1 MNKDP
6 YLDDNG
12 VLINLLGLTDEKELD
27 RAEED
32 ISYLKLLN
40 IDSILP
46 EKCDYEHML
55 AIHKHIFGDIYEWAG
70 RIRIIPIVKGER
82 VLGGDTVRYSHP
94 ENIERD
100 AKIVIDDMNAVDW
113 LSLSNRDKAER
124 MTKLIARLWQTHPF
138 REGNTRTIIN
148 FMIQL
153 AETKGFKMDVDL
165 FKNNPKYTRNAL
177 VKASDGEYSDY
188 QYLVKI
194 IEDSIDNESN

>member
-6 YLDDNG
+6 YLDDHG
-12 VLINLLGLTDEKELD
+12 VLKNLLGITDEQELD

-55 AIHKHIFGDIYEWAG
+55 AIHKHILGDIYEWAG

-94 ENIERD
+94 DNIERD
-100 AKIVIDDMNAVDW
+100 AKIVIDEMNAVDW
-113 LSLSNRDKAER
+113 LSLSNRDKDIPYP
-124 MTKLIARLWQTHPF
+124 MTGFASVFYFRQSGRIPVVIAFLGGDEF
-138 REGNTRTIIN
+138 
-148 FMIQL
+148 
-153 AETKGFKMDVDL
+153 V
-165 FKNNPKYTRNAL
+165 
-177 VKASDGEYSDY
+177 
-188 QYLVKI
+188 
-194 IEDSIDNESN
+194 

>member
-6 YLDDNG
+6 YLDENG
-12 VLINLLGLTDEKELD
+12 VLKNLLGITDEKELD

-46 EKCDYEHML
+46 EKCDYKHML
-55 AIHKHIFGDIYEWAG
+55 AIHKHILGDIYEWAG
-70 RIRIIPIVKGER
+70 RIRTIPIVKGER
-82 VLGGDTVRYSHP
+82 VLGGDTVRYSLP
-94 ENIERD
+94 DDIEND
-100 AKIVIDDMNAVDW
+100 AKTVIDEMNSVDW
-113 LSLSNRDKAER
+113 LSLSNHEKAEC
-124 MTKLIARLWQTHPF
+124 MAKLIARLWQTHPF

-153 AETKGFKMDVDL
+153 AEIKGFKMDVDL

-188 QYLVKI
+188 KYLIEI
-194 IEDSIDNESN
+194 IEDSINNESN